1 MYTFDG
7 RVRYSEVGED
17 GCMSLQ
23 SLLDYFQDCSTFHSE
38 DIGLGME
45 YLKKLGQVWL
55 LNAWQICI
63 ERYPKLTE
71 RIVIGTA
78 PYEFRGFIGCR
89 NFLMKTAAG
98 EVLAYANS
106 IWTLLD
112 TETMRPAKPSEK
124 MLQGYV
130 IEEKYPMNYAPR
142 KIAVP
147 AGGKALES
155 FTVKP
160 HHLDTNHHVNNGQYV
175 RMAMD
180 CIPADFKI
188 RQLRVE
194 YKSQAVLGDE
204 IYPVAAVGDEGKL
217 FTVCLNK
224 EDGTPYSIVELQQDG
239 DRNDSIR

>member
-17 GCMSLQ
+17 GCMTLQ
-23 SLLDYFQDCSTFHSE
+23 SLLDYFQDCSTFQAE
-38 DIGLGME
+38 DIGLGMD
-45 YLKKLGQVWL
+45 YLKEIGQAWL
-55 LNAWQICI
+55 LSAWQICI
-63 ERYPKLTE
+63 ERYPRLSE

-89 NFLMKTAAG
+89 NFLMKTEAG

-112 TETMRPAKPSEK
+112 TATMRPAKPSEK
-124 MLQGYV
+124 MLKGYV

-147 AGGKALES
+147 ADGRALES

-180 CIPADFKI
+180 CIPGDFII

-204 IYPVAAVGDEGKL
+204 IYPVVAAGEQEKL
-217 FTVCLNK
+217 YTVSLNK
-224 EDGTPYSIVELQQDG
+224 KDGTPYSIVELDG
-239 DRNDSIR
+239 EKNDSIR

>member
-45 YLKKLGQVWL
+45 YLKELGQVWL

-63 ERYPKLTE
+63 ERYPKLCE
-71 RIVIGTA
+71 HIVIGTV

-89 NFLMKTAAG
+89 NFLMKTQAG

-112 TETMRPAKPSEK
+112 QKTMKPAKPNEK
-124 MLQGYV
+124 MLKGYV
-130 IEEKYPMNYAPR
+130 IEERYPMNYAPR

-147 AGGKALES
+147 ADGKALES

-180 CIPADFKI
+180 CIPGDFTI

-194 YKSQAVLGDE
+194 YKRQALLGDE
-204 IYPVAAVGDEGKL
+204 IYPVVAAGEEGNRY
-217 FTVCLNK
+217 TVSLNQ
-224 EDGTPYSIVELQQDG
+224 EDGTPYSIVEFTTG
-239 DRNDSIR
+239 R

>member
-17 GCMSLQ
+17 GRMSLQ

-45 YLKKLGQVWL
+45 YLKELGQVWL
-55 LNAWQICI
+55 LSAWQICI
-63 ERYPKLTE
+63 DRYPRLSE

-89 NFLMKTAAG
+89 NFLMKTLEG

-112 TETMRPAKPSEK
+112 RKTMRPAKPSQK
-124 MLQGYV
+124 MLDGYV
-130 IEEKYPMNYAPR
+130 VEEKYPMDYAPR

-147 AGGKALES
+147 ADGKALES

-180 CIPADFKI
+180 CIPGDFTI

-194 YKSQAVLGDE
+194 YRKQALLGDE
-204 IYPVAAVGDEGKL
+204 IYPVAAVGEEGNRY
-217 FTVCLNK
+217 TVSMNQ
-224 EDGTPYSIVELQQDG
+224 EDGTPYSIVEFTIGQ
-239 DRNDSIR
+239 

>member
-45 YLKKLGQVWL
+45 YLAELEQAWL
-55 LNAWQICI
+55 LSSWQICI
-63 ERYPKLTE
+63 ERYPRLCE
-71 RIVIGTA
+71 RIVIGTS

-89 NFLMKTAAG
+89 NFLMKTEAG

-106 IWTLLD
+106 IWTLLS
-112 TETMRPAKPSEK
+112 TKTMRPAKPSER
-124 MLQGYV
+124 MLEGYV
-130 IEEKYPMNYAPR
+130 IEEKYPMEYAPR

-147 AGGKALES
+147 AEGKALES

-180 CIPADFKI
+180 CIPVDFVI

-194 YKSQAVLGDE
+194 YKSQAVLGDAV
-204 IYPVAAVGDEGKL
+204 YPVVSAGEEGKIY
-217 FTVCLNK
+217 TVSLNR
-224 EDGTPYSIVELQQDG
+224 EDGTPYSIVEFTTGNL
-239 DRNDSIR
+239 

>member
-23 SLLDYFQDCSTFHSE
+23 SILDYFQDCSTFHSE
-38 DIGLGME
+38 DIGLGMK
-45 YLKKLGQVWL
+45 YLKELGQVWL
-55 LNAWQICI
+55 LSAWQICI
-63 ERYPKLTE
+63 ERYPELAE
-71 RIVIGTA
+71 RIVFGTS

-89 NFLMKTAAG
+89 NFLMKTEAG

-112 TETMRPAKPSEK
+112 RKTMRPVKPNEK
-124 MLQGYV
+124 MLEGYV
-130 IEEKYPMNYAPR
+130 IEEKYPMDYAPR

-147 AGGKALES
+147 ADGKAMES

-180 CIPADFKI
+180 CIPGDFKI

-204 IYPVAAVGDEGKL
+204 IYPMVAVKEEGKL
-217 FTVCLNK
+217 YTVSLNK
-224 EDGTPYSIVELQQDG
+224 EDGTPYSIVEFTTG
-239 DRNDSIR
+239 RGKE